1 MTATTK
7 GKKRTTWDRPRW
19 WVYGM
24 LAAIVGGSMFPLY
37 WSYVIAS
44 TTSGNA
50 NARIPVLTPGT
61 NFLSNAAKVIDTI
74 PFWSAM
80 LNSVIVSTIVTVSVV
95 FFSTLAGYAFSKLG
109 FRGRNALFSF
119 VVLTMAVPPQLG
131 AVGLYRLMATW
142 GWTGKLGAV
151 IFPTLVTA
159 FGVFFMSQ
167 YLAGVIPTELMEA
180 ARVDGA
186 GQFRTFLTVAVPAA
200 RPAAAILA
208 LFTFISTWTDFFW
221 PFLVL
226 RDPKVQT
233 LQTALSQ
240 LMASSGNNPDMSV
253 MLAGSLMSI
262 VPLLVLF
269 IVAGKQLVAGIMAG
283 AVKS

>member
-131 AVGLYRLMATW
+131 AGGGMPR
-142 GWTGKLGAV
+142 
-151 IFPTLVTA
+151 P
-159 FGVFFMSQ
+159 
-167 YLAGVIPTELMEA
+167 
-180 ARVDGA
+180 RND
-186 GQFRTFLTVAVPAA
+186 
-200 RPAAAILA
+200 RPA
-208 LFTFISTWTDFFW
+208 ST
-221 PFLVL
+221 
-226 RDPKVQT
+226 RI
-233 LQTALSQ
+233 TAPTR
-240 LMASSGNNPDMSV
+240 M
-253 MLAGSLMSI
+253 
-262 VPLLVLF
+262 
-269 IVAGKQLVAGIMAG
+269 
-283 AVKS
+283 VKSTITVGMTLGST